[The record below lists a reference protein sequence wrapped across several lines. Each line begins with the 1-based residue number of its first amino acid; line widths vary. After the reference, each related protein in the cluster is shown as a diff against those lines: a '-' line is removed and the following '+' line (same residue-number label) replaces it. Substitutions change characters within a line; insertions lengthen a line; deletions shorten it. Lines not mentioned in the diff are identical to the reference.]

1 MLVFLP
7 FFLSR
12 EENKSCWKDV
22 IIQIFQVQIK
32 NFLGDVILIFM
43 DLDCTAL
50 QGVGS
55 SLFVDFAH
63 LF

>member
-1 MLVFLP
+1 M
-7 FFLSR
+7 
-12 EENKSCWKDV
+12 